1 MKKEKRDKRGM
12 GHIGLMGPMGPMGP
26 MGLMRPMRPM
36 GLMGPMGLIRLIALI
51 GLMALMG
58 CSSGGDAPE
67 TPPTP
72 PTETTDPAD
81 PTTPT
86 TPAGTAE
93 IPVVV
98 CMSAASFEDG
108 AEEQY
113 AARRAWTPPTGYH
126 LYSSLY
132 EDENYVNLPN
142 MEQSTIDLFMTHDN
156 ETGDAQLT
164 ENPLHARLSYSS
176 STEKWKLVLPNGV
189 KEEDLTNESKGQG
202 NYYAYGFVPRDAADG
217 AIIAKLPK
225 VHEED
230 PERTWAEGAILT
242 IQGLKSVAVD
252 PCVIIGAN
260 DGQDE
265 NNDGPSR
272 GVGGSAG
279 LQAGDFK
286 FYLSTTVEAPAKVPK
301 NYLYFLFDH
310 LYSAFS
316 ISMRVHPTYH
326 ALRHIRL
333 KTILLQTETKSGAKP
348 SKMNVTIRVEK
359 NDNGSIPI
367 VGDIVY
373 ATVDD
378 TPTKREIYSD
388 TEGYELKPDYS
399 MFLGH
404 FMPYNVSKI
413 ILTSVYDVYDTNTTP
428 EHPNGNLVRKDCKAT
443 NTLSMSQLFSGQ
455 TVSHRGWKYKV
466 RLTINPTYLYM
477 MSDPDLDNPTV
488 VVE

>member
-1 MKKEKRDKRGM
+1 MTERGVKIGWMKAGKAGRAAVAVVAT
-12 GHIGLMGPMGPMGP
+12 L
-26 MGLMRPMRPM
+26 L
-36 GLMGPMGLIRLIALI
+36 LVA
-51 GLMALMG
+51 

-67 TPPTP
+67 APPTP
-72 PTETTDPAD
+72 PTDPTN

-86 TPAGTAE
+86 TPAGTPE

-126 LYSSLY
+126 LYSKLY
-132 EDENYVNLPN
+132 EKETYVNLPD
-142 MEQSTIDLFMTHDN
+142 MGQSTIDLFMTHDK
-156 ETGDAQLT
+156 EAGDAQLS
-164 ENPLHARLSYSS
+164 EDVNPLFNPLHARLSYSS
-176 STEKWKLVLPNGV
+176 STKKWKLVLPNGV
-189 KEEDLTNESKGQG
+189 KEEDLTKDTKGQG

-217 AIIAKLPK
+217 ASIAKLPESSK
-225 VHEED
+225 
-230 PERTWAEGAILT
+230 WADGAILT

-260 DGQDE
+260 DGPDE
-265 NNDGPSR
+265 NNDGRSK
-272 GVGGSAG
+272 GVGGSAS
-279 LQAGDFK
+279 LRAGDFK
-286 FYLSTTVEAPAKVPK
+286 FYLDTGTTGSGADEKINP

-316 ISMRVHPTYH
+316 ISMRVNPTYH
-326 ALRHIRL
+326 ALRHIHL
-333 KTILLQTETKSGAKP
+333 KAIYLQTETTSGAKP
-348 SKMNVTIRVEK
+348 SKMNVTIRLEK
-359 NDNGSIPI
+359 NNDGSNPI

-373 ATVDD
+373 SPVESD
-378 TPTKREIYSD
+378 TPTKRLIYSNSA
-388 TEGYELKPDYS
+388 GYPLTDEYS

-404 FMPYNVSKI
+404 FMPYNVSRL

-428 EHPNGNLVRKDCKAT
+428 EHPNGNLIREDCEAT
-443 NTLSMSQLFSGQ
+443 NALSMSQLFTGQ

-466 RLTINPTYLYM
+466 KLTINPTYLYM

-488 VVE
+488 VVN

>member
-1 MKKEKRDKRGM
+1 
-12 GHIGLMGPMGPMGP
+12 
-26 MGLMRPMRPM
+26 
-36 GLMGPMGLIRLIALI
+36 
-51 GLMALMG
+51 MALMG

-113 AARRAWTPPTGYH
+113 AARRAWNPPTGYH
-126 LYSSLY
+126 LYSELY
-132 EDENYVNLPN
+132 EEETYVNQPN
-142 MEQSTIDLFMTHDN
+142 MGQSTIDVFLTHDN
-156 ETGDAQLT
+156 AAGDAQLS
-164 ENPLHARLSYSS
+164 EAENPLFNPLHARLSYSS
-176 STEKWKLVLPNGV
+176 STDKWKLVLPNGV
-189 KEEDLTNESKGQG
+189 EEENLTEDAKGQG

-217 AIIAKLPK
+217 ASITKLPE
-225 VHEED
+225 H
-230 PERTWAEGAILT
+230 TNWADGAVLT
-242 IQGLKSVAVD
+242 IQGLKTVAVD

-260 DGQDE
+260 DGPDADH
-265 NNDGPSR
+265 DGPSR
-272 GVGGSAG
+272 GVGGSPR
-279 LQAGDFK
+279 LRAGDFK
-286 FYLSTTVEAPAKVPK
+286 FYLSTTIVSPATAPT

-316 ISMRVHPTYH
+316 ISMRVNPTYH

-333 KTILLQTETKSGAKP
+333 KKILLQTETTSGTKP
-348 SKMNVTIRVEK
+348 SKMDVTIRVEK

-373 ATVDD
+373 TSVESD

-388 TEGYELKPDYS
+388 TEGHELTPDYS

-413 ILTSVYDVYDTNTTP
+413 ILTSVYDVYDTNITP
-428 EHPNGNLVRKDCKAT
+428 EHPNGNLIRKDCEAT

-488 VVE
+488 TVE

>member
-1 MKKEKRDKRGM
+1 
-12 GHIGLMGPMGPMGP
+12 
-26 MGLMRPMRPM
+26 
-36 GLMGPMGLIRLIALI
+36 
-51 GLMALMG
+51 MALMG

-72 PTETTDPAD
+72 PTDPAD

-93 IPVVV
+93 IPIVV

-108 AEEQY
+108 EEEQY
-113 AARRAWTPPTGYH
+113 AARRATDTEWVPPTGYY
-126 LYSSLY
+126 LYSKLY
-132 EDENYVNLPN
+132 EEGTYVNQPD
-142 MEQSTIDLFMTHDN
+142 MGQSTIDLFMTQDDD
-156 ETGDAQLT
+156 EGACTSDK
-164 ENPLHARLSYSS
+164 PLHVRLRYSPAPPP
-176 STEKWKLVLPNGV
+176 STSQWKMVLPNDIDENLV
-189 KEEDLTNESKGQG
+189 EQG
-202 NYYAYGFVPRDAADG
+202 DYYAYGFIPRDAADG
-217 AIIAKLPK
+217 AEIDRLPK
-225 VHEED
+225 LHPDD
-230 PERTWAEGAILT
+230 PEEPERPWADGAILT
-242 IQGLKSVAVD
+242 INGLKSVASD

-260 DGQDE
+260 DGPDE
-265 NNDGPSR
+265 KNDGPSKW
-272 GVGGSAG
+272 VGGSDR
-279 LQAGDFK
+279 LRAGDFK
-286 FYLSTTVEAPAKVPK
+286 FYLSTTVEPSATAPK

-316 ISMRVHPTYH
+316 ISMRVNSDYH

-333 KTILLQTETKSGAKP
+333 KKILLQTETTSGTKP

-359 NDNGSIPI
+359 NDNGSNPI

-373 ATVDD
+373 SPDESD
-378 TPTKREIYSD
+378 TPTKREIYSNSA
-388 TEGYELKPDYS
+388 GYPLTTDYS

-413 ILTSVYDVYDTNTTP
+413 IMTSVYDVYDTNTTP
-428 EHPNGNLVRKDCKAT
+428 EHPNGNLVRKDCEAT

-477 MSDPDLDNPTV
+477 MSDPDLNNPTV

>member
-1 MKKEKRDKRGM
+1 
-12 GHIGLMGPMGPMGP
+12 
-26 MGLMRPMRPM
+26 
-36 GLMGPMGLIRLIALI
+36 
-51 GLMALMG
+51 MALMG

-72 PTETTDPAD
+72 PTDPSD

-108 AEEQY
+108 EEEQY
-113 AARRAWTPPTGYH
+113 AARRATDTEWVPPTGYY
-126 LYSSLY
+126 LYSKLY
-132 EDENYVNLPN
+132 EEETYVNLPD
-142 MEQSTIDLFMTHDN
+142 MGQSTIDLFMTHDDAD
-156 ETGDAQLT
+156 GDAQLS
-164 ENPLHARLSYSS
+164 EEENPLFNPLHARLSYSS

-189 KEEDLTNESKGQG
+189 KEEDLTNESESKGQG

-217 AIIAKLPK
+217 ASITKLRPT
-225 VHEED
+225 D
-230 PERTWAEGAILT
+230 PICTWSEGAVLT
-242 IQGLKSVAVD
+242 IQGLKTVATD

-260 DGQDE
+260 DGPDE
-265 NNDGPSR
+265 NNDGPSKW
-272 GVGGSAG
+272 VGGSPR
-279 LQAGDFK
+279 LRAGDFK
-286 FYLSTTVEAPAKVPK
+286 FYLSTTVEPSATAPK

-316 ISMRVHPTYH
+316 ISMKVNSTYH
-326 ALRHIRL
+326 ALRHIHL
-333 KTILLQTETKSGAKP
+333 KAIYLQTETTSGAKP
-348 SKMNVTIRVEK
+348 SKMNVTIELRK
-359 NDNGSIPI
+359 NNDGSNPI
-367 VGDIVY
+367 KGDIVY
-373 ATVDD
+373 SPVESD
-378 TPTKREIYSD
+378 TPTKRLIYSNSS
-388 TEGYELKPDYS
+388 GYPLTDVYS

-404 FMPYNVSKI
+404 FMPYNVSRL
-413 ILTSVYDVYDTNTTP
+413 ILTSVYDVYDLK
-428 EHPNGNLVRKDCKAT
+428 GNLTRKDCEAT

-477 MSDPDLDNPTV
+477 MSDPDLNNPTV

>member
-1 MKKEKRDKRGM
+1 
-12 GHIGLMGPMGPMGP
+12 
-26 MGLMRPMRPM
+26 
-36 GLMGPMGLIRLIALI
+36 
-51 GLMALMG
+51 MALMG

-86 TPAGTAE
+86 TPSGTAE

-113 AARRAWTPPTGYH
+113 AARRAWTPPTGYY
-126 LYSSLY
+126 LYSKLY
-132 EDENYVNLPN
+132 EGETYVNLPD
-142 MEQSTIDLFMTHDN
+142 MGQSTIDLFMTHDAAD
-156 ETGDAQLT
+156 GDAKLS
-164 ENPLHARLSYSS
+164 EDVNPLFNPLHARLSYSS

-189 KEEDLTNESKGQG
+189 KEENLTEDAKGQG

-217 AIIAKLPK
+217 AIISKLRP
-225 VHEED
+225 ED
-230 PERTWAEGAILT
+230 DECTWAEGAILT
-242 IQGLKSVAVD
+242 IQGLKTVAVD

-260 DGQDE
+260 DGPDE

-286 FYLSTTVEAPAKVPK
+286 FYLSTTVEASATAPK

-316 ISMRVHPTYH
+316 ISMRVNPTYH

-333 KTILLQTETKSGAKP
+333 KKILLQTETTSETKP
-348 SKMNVTIRVEK
+348 SKMNVTIRLEK

-413 ILTSVYDVYDTNTTP
+413 ILTSVYDVYDLK
-428 EHPNGNLVRKDCKAT
+428 GNLTRKDCEAT
-443 NTLSMSQLFSGQ
+443 NTLSMSQLFSGL

-477 MSDPDLDNPTV
+477 MSDPDLNNPTV